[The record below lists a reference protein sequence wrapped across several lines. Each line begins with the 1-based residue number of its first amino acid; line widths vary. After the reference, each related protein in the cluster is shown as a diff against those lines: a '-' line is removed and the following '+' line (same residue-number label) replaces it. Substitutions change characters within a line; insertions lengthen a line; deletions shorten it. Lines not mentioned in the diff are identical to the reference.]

1 LGIVL
6 WLHQSIPDSDEDY
19 KKDETSENIT
29 KSIPDSDGNYKKEKM
44 TVNDEDYKKEKT
56 TENIMKNITASD
68 EDYQKDFH
76 DFLNRL
82 GLESFYPEKIFKISQ
97 FIF

>member
-1 LGIVL
+1 
-6 WLHQSIPDSDEDY
+6 
-19 KKDETSENIT
+19 
-29 KSIPDSDGNYKKEKM
+29 M

-82 GLESFYPEKIFKISQ
+82 GLESCFHMET
-97 FIF
+97 